1 MSQYQALFAHG
12 ANDIPGVL
20 DLDAKTDSEAKAE
33 IDSFV
38 VQGYRNQT
46 WASIELSTGETY
58 CRHNL
63 HGRVSI
69 RAEM

>member
-1 MSQYQALFAHG
+1 MSQYQARFAHG

-20 DLDAKTDSEAKAE
+20 DLDAKTDSEVKAK

-46 WASIELSTGETY
+46 WAAVELSTGENY
-58 CRHNL
+58 CRYNL
-63 HGRVSI
+63 HGRVSA
-69 RAEM
+69 RPEM